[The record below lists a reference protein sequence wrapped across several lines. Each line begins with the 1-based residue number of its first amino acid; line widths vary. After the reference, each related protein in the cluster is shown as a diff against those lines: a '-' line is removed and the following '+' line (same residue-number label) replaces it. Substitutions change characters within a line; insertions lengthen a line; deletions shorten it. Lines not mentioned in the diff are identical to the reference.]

1 MSIDH
6 PPLTELC
13 GAQRHRTSDG
23 GIDHRAKCLLF
34 RTQLF
39 PGGLG
44 RITVLDR
51 PIELRGEVGGPT
63 IVQRRQHAVAST
75 EQPIDIGKAVEEQRP
90 CRVDPSPSPS
100 DHRIE
105 NGFAC
110 MTIRPTHQTRLHV
123 SRPRR

>member
-1 MSIDH
+1 MSLDH
-6 PPLTELC
+6 PPLAELR
-13 GAQRHRTSDG
+13 GAQRHRTSDC
-23 GIDHRAKCLLF
+23 GIEHRAKCRLF

-51 PIELRGEVGGPT
+51 LIELRGEVGGPT
-63 IVQRRQHAVAST
+63 MMQRRQHAVGST
-75 EQPIDIGKAVEEQRP
+75 EQPIDIGKAVEEQQP
-90 CRVDPSPSPS
+90 CRVDPSPSE
-100 DHRIE
+100 HRIE